1 MMKALLVAC
10 LVAVCFA
17 APMAISEEEY
27 QLEFINFLDQFSKE
41 YDASEFFHRFAIFKQ
56 KLDFVRQHNAGNS
69 TWLAGI
75 NQFSDM
81 TDEEFSAL
89 LGAVAPENVADS
101 DVSLAFPPANDV
113 DWRTKG
119 AVTPVKNQG
128 QCGSCWAFS
137 TTGTLEGYMVN
148 VKKMAIVSLS
158 EQQLVDCSKPQNS
171 GSNGGMPNRALD
183 WLGKNGG
190 PCSQADY
197 PYTGRDGT
205 CKKGCK
211 PVFTISGAVNAKG
224 EDKLVSLLNVQP
236 VSVAIDASSS
246 FSSYKSGVY
255 SGPCSSSSINHAVL
269 AVGYTDQYWIVKN
282 SWGASWGSA
291 GYIHM
296 VRGKNICNINSY
308 LAVPGPQ

>member
-1 MMKALLVAC
+1 VKL
-10 LVAVCFA
+10 
-17 APMAISEEEY
+17 SEEEY
-27 QLEFINFLDQFSKE
+27 QFEFVNFLSQFGKE
-41 YDASEFFHRFAIFKQ
+41 YDAAEFFYRYELFRS
-56 KLDFVRQHNAGNS
+56 KLDFVREHNAGNS

-75 NQFSDM
+75 NQFSDL
-81 TDEEFSAL
+81 TDQEYSRL
-89 LGAVAPENVADS
+89 LGAVAPFGYQDNE
-101 DVSLAFPPANDV
+101 VSLPFAPAADV

-119 AVTPVKNQG
+119 AVFAVKNQG

-137 TTGTLEGYMVN
+137 TTGTLEGYEVL
-148 VKKMAIVSLS
+148 VKKMPLVSLS
-158 EQQLVDCSKPQNS
+158 EQQLVDCSKPDNS
-171 GSNGGMPNRALD
+171 GCNGGMPSRALS

-190 PCSQADY
+190 PCNTADY

-211 PVFTISGAVNAKG
+211 PVFTISGGQTAKG
-224 EDKLVSLLNVQP
+224 EDNLVKLLNVQP

-246 FSSYKSGVY
+246 FSSYKSGVF

-282 SWGASWGSA
+282 SWGTSWGSA
-291 GYIHM
+291 GYINM

-308 LAVPGPQ
+308 LAVPAPQ

>member
-1 MMKALLVAC
+1 LVLAVLAVVATAQMKL
-10 LVAVCFA
+10 
-17 APMAISEEEY
+17 SEEEY
-27 QLEFINFLDQFSKE
+27 QLEFANFVNEFNRE
-41 YDASEFFHRFAIFKQ
+41 YDAGSFFARYAIFKT
-56 KLDFVRQHNAGNS
+56 KLDFVRKHNAGNS
-69 TWLAGI
+69 SWIAGI

-81 TDEEFSAL
+81 TDAEFATV
-89 LGAVAPENVADS
+89 LGAIPSENNVDM
-101 DVSLAFPPANDV
+101 DVYLAGPPANDV

-119 AVTPVKNQG
+119 AVTTVKNQG

-137 TTGTLEGYMVN
+137 TTGTLEGYAVL
-148 VKKMAIVSLS
+148 VKKLPLPNLS
-158 EQQLVDCSKPQNS
+158 EQQLVDCAKPGNS
-171 GSNGGMPNRALD
+171 GCNGGMPERALA

-197 PYTGRDGT
+197 PYTARDGT

-211 PVFTISGAVNAKG
+211 PVFTITGAVTAKG

-282 SWGASWGSA
+282 SWGASWGTG
-291 GYIHM
+291 GYINM
-296 VRGKNICNINSY
+296 IRGKNICNINSY